1 MDTLNMGLQEASALR
16 AAVND
21 NVVPIGT
28 DSSSQFEILKDY
40 IQEFESSLDSEHE
53 VGMLVASFGTSV
65 LLNVTYI
72 SYENPTL
79 MVFKGIYQ
87 GSEATL
93 IQHVNHLNFLLTSVK
108 KDADRPK
115 HKIGFAIDSE
125 E

>member
-1 MDTLNMGLQEASALR
+1 MSLQEAFDIR
-16 AAVND
+16 TAVNN

-28 DSSSQFEILKDY
+28 NSSSQFEILKDY

-53 VGMLVASFGTSV
+53 VGMLLTSFGTSV

-72 SYENPTL
+72 SYESPSL
-79 MVFKGIYQ
+79 MIFKGSFQ
-87 GSEATL
+87 GSKATL
-93 IQHVNHLNFLLTSVK
+93 IQHVSQLNFLLTSIK

-115 HKIGFAIDSE
+115 HKIGFAIDLE